1 MTQLA
6 RSAIQIGNIVKRQRR
21 AAGLT
26 QNNLAERL
34 GVRQATVSSV
44 EAGAGGT
51 KLSTLLDMLA
61 ALNLELTVAPRSS
74 GTPTALEDIF

>member
-6 RSAIQIGNIVKRQRR
+6 RSAVQIGNIVKRQRR

-26 QNNLAERL
+26 QNDLAERL

-61 ALNLELTVAPRSS
+61 ALDLELTVAPRSS

>member
-1 MTQLA
+1 MAHLA
-6 RSAIQIGNIVKRQRR
+6 RSAAQIGNIVKRRRR

-26 QNNLAERL
+26 QKELADRL
-34 GVRQATVSSV
+34 GLRQATVSSV

-61 ALNLELTVAPRSS
+61 ALDLELTVAPRS
-74 GTPTALEDIF
+74 GLPAALEDIF

>member
-6 RSAIQIGNIVKRQRR
+6 RSTTQIGNIVKRQRR

-26 QNNLAERL
+26 QNDLAERL

-61 ALNLELTVAPRSS
+61 ALDLELTVSPRSS
-74 GTPTALEDIF
+74 GAPTALEDIF

>member
-6 RSAIQIGNIVKRQRR
+6 RSTTQIGNIVKRQRR
-21 AAGLT
+21 AAGMT
-26 QNNLAERL
+26 QQDLAERL

-51 KLSTLLDMLA
+51 KLSTLLDILA
-61 ALNLELTVAPRSS
+61 ALDLELTVAPRSG
-74 GTPTALEDIF
+74 GTATPLEDIF

>member
-6 RSAIQIGNIVKRQRR
+6 RSTTQIGNIVKRQRQ

-26 QNNLAERL
+26 QNDLADRL

-61 ALNLELTVAPRSS
+61 ALDLELTVAPRSG
-74 GTPTALEDIF
+74 GTPTALEEIF

>member
-6 RSAIQIGNIVKRQRR
+6 RSTIQIGNIVKRQRR

-26 QNNLAERL
+26 QNELADRL

-61 ALNLELTVAPRSS
+61 ALDLELTVSPRSS